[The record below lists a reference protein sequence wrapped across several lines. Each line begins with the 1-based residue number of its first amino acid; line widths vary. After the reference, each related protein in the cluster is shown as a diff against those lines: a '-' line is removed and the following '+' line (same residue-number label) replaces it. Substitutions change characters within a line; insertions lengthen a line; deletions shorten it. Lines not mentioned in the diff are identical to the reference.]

1 MADHIAVG
9 EVAAEEVKLVAR
21 HVLHHLIGDFLGLH
35 GRRLIEGDHIGGNF
49 LIDLQVFVHLA
60 GAVSVPEV
68 GHVAELLRLRE
79 GIFPDAMGAEHLRE
93 GVCDDRRLHQI
104 VLGDIE
110 VAIVLEHTGKVHA
123 GIVAPV
129 KVGKVLAVKCQGD
142 LLGAVA
148 AEVEEHHAVAV
159 GNFGHGLAILG
170 DDKRRQILIDAVFL
184 RAVGFNGSLGVG
196 ELTADALNMGAP
208 AGFHHGPVGLIAIHS
223 DLHAAA
229 AGSDLILVGLV
240 GELTEHILQLLHI
253 LQRRGGRHVAAIEE
267 NMAVGALD
275 AVFLSMAKQSEEVM
289 DVGMDIAVGEQTQEM
304 HGLVIF
310 HAVFGEI
317 LPSGRAE
324 QRTILNALPHQL
336 GALGVDLAAAKGV
349 VANLRVAHVLI
360 GGKPHSGTVG
370 FEPGVGAGGKKLVEV
385 GSLGN
390 CHSVA
395 AAAVALANAVHDDQY
410 NRFFH

>member
-1 MADHIAVG
+1 M
-9 EVAAEEVKLVAR
+9 
-21 HVLHHLIGDFLGLH
+21 
-35 GRRLIEGDHIGGNF
+35 
-49 LIDLQVFVHLA
+49 
-60 GAVSVPEV
+60 
-68 GHVAELLRLRE
+68 
-79 GIFPDAMGAEHLRE
+79 
-93 GVCDDRRLHQI
+93 
-104 VLGDIE
+104 
-110 VAIVLEHTGKVHA
+110 
-123 GIVAPV
+123 
-129 KVGKVLAVKCQGD
+129 
-142 LLGAVA
+142 
-148 AEVEEHHAVAV
+148 
-159 GNFGHGLAILG
+159 
-170 DDKRRQILIDAVFL
+170 FL
-184 RAVGFNGSLGVG
+184 RAVGFNGSLCVG

-289 DVGMDIAVGEQTQEM
+289 DVGMDIAVGEQPQEM

-390 CHSVA
+390 RHSVA

>member
-35 GRRLIEGDHIGGNF
+35 GRRLIEGDHVGGNF

-60 GAVSVPEV
+60 GAVAVPEV

-110 VAIVLEHTGKVHA
+110 VTIVLEHTGKVDA

-148 AEVEEHHAVAV
+148 TEVEEHHAVAV

-208 AGFHHGPVGLIAIHS
+208 AGFHHGPVGLIAIHG
-223 DLHAAA
+223 DLHTAA
-229 AGSDLILVGLV
+229 AGGDLILVGLV

-253 LQRRGGRHVAAIEE
+253 LQRRGGGHITAIEE
-267 NMAVGALD
+267 DMAVGAFD
-275 AVFLSMAKQSEEVM
+275 AVFLGMAQQRKEVM
-289 DVGMDIAVGEQTQEM
+289 DVGMDIAVGEQPQEM

-370 FEPGVGAGGKKLVEV
+370 FEPGVGAGGKELVEV

-390 CHSVA
+390 RHSVA